1 MLAGLLQLLLF
12 YLLGFIAVTALHLPI
27 PAAVAG
33 LVLLL
38 VFLMLRRSASESLL
52 EATGKLLP
60 FLPLF
65 LIPASAGVI
74 QHGALL
80 QKEWLAL
87 SAAILVSTL
96 ASFVITP
103 FIFRFYRR
111 LLGASR

>member
-12 YLLGFIAVTALHLPI
+12 HLLGYYLVILLNLPI
-27 PAAVAG
+27 PAPVAG

-38 VFLMLRRSASESLL
+38 AYLLATGSISEDLA

-74 QHGALL
+74 QYGDILAR
-80 QKEWLAL
+80 EWLPMSLAVVI
-87 SAAILVSTL
+87 SSVAAFI
-96 ASFVITP
+96 ATP
-103 FIFRFYRR
+103 FIFRFYQR
-111 LLGASR
+111 LLRKS